1 MPTASPAPGE
11 AAPFLRLLAE
21 TPDVLTVVDAA
32 GRILWDSP
40 AVGEVLGYRPGELVG
55 RNAFELV
62 HPDDAPAALDLL
74 LHTVASCGTSAGLV
88 FRFRHRD
95 GGWRVLESTGRATAE
110 PGGPTVVVVSS
121 REATPRALEVRARGE
136 RLERDFRAAQMEMVE
151 RLALAAECRDDDT
164 GEHIRRVGDLAA
176 ALALAA
182 GVPATD
188 AELLRQ
194 AARLHDIGKIGVRD
208 AVLRKRGPLTDAE
221 WEEMRSHTTLGARLL
236 SGGRSAVVRS
246 AEQVALHHHERWD
259 GAGYPLGLREA
270 RIPLPA
276 RIVALADYW
285 DALTHDRCYRPAV
298 PREVVLCQIREAR
311 GRHFDPALVDA
322 FLGLDLV
329 GAD

>member
-1 MPTASPAPGE
+1 MPTATPAPGE
-11 AAPFLRLLAE
+11 TVPFLRLLVD
-21 TPDVLTVVDAA
+21 TPDVLTVVDAT

-40 AVGEVLGYRPGELVG
+40 AVREVLGYRPGELVG

-62 HPDDAPAALDLL
+62 HPDDAPTALDLL
-74 LHTVASCGTSAGLV
+74 LRTVGSPGAGATLV

-95 GGWRVLESTGRATAE
+95 GGWRVLESTGRAGAE
-110 PGGPTVVVVSS
+110 PGGPAVVVVSS
-121 REATPRALEVRARGE
+121 RDATPRSLEARARGE
-136 RLERDFRAAQMEMVE
+136 RHARDLRAAQLEMIE

-182 GVPATD
+182 GVPTAD

-194 AARLHDIGKIGVRD
+194 TARLHDIGKIGVRD

-221 WEEMRSHTTLGARLL
+221 WEEMRAHTTLGARLL

-259 GAGYPLGLREA
+259 GAGYPLALREA
-270 RIPLPA
+270 QIPLPA

-298 PREVVLCQIREAR
+298 PRDVVLAQIRNAR

-322 FLGLDLV
+322 FLDLDLG
-329 GAD
+329 GAG